1 MARLRC
7 RDHGFDCDFEVEED
21 DISKLIERFGNHTSI
36 KHGKK
41 YEKEALMPL
50 IVGDICSC
58 PYCNSKFES
67 KDLLSKHID
76 RIHHGSGVLEGDTR
90 NL

>member
-7 RDHGFDCDFEVEED
+7 KDHGFDCDFEVEGD
-21 DISKLIERFGNHTSI
+21 DISKVIERFGNHTLI

-41 YEKEALMPL
+41 YEKESLEPL

-67 KDLLSKHID
+67 KELLSKHID

>member
-1 MARLRC
+1 MVRLRC
-7 RDHGFDCDFEVEED
+7 RDHGFDCDFEVEGD
-21 DISKLIERFGNHTSI
+21 DISKVIERFGNHTSI

-41 YEKEALMPL
+41 YEKESLMPL